1 MPLSSTVQ
9 IIFSLLLF
17 IDGCLAKS
25 LLLRSGRLKSQVH
38 FQLSS
43 PCLISKISP
52 PPSLSPA
59 SVLLYYYIPP
69 VLAPE
74 IITRRF
80 PSSCIEIGVIA
91 FLLQALVSPYLVV
104 RTRVLRG
111 TAHWHLATRVLAPCA
126 HLSPLLLLYLPL
138 HKQLSKLLSLF
149 TAYVSF
155 SAIKCH

>member
-1 MPLSSTVQ
+1 MLVW
-9 IIFSLLLF
+9 
-17 IDGCLAKS
+17 
-25 LLLRSGRLKSQVH
+25 
-38 FQLSS
+38 
-43 PCLISKISP
+43 
-52 PPSLSPA
+52 PSLSFCVLAGSRVKCISSCRRPA
-59 SVLLYYYIPP
+59 VFQRYPGLCSLVLLYSTCSR
-69 VLAPE
+69 APE